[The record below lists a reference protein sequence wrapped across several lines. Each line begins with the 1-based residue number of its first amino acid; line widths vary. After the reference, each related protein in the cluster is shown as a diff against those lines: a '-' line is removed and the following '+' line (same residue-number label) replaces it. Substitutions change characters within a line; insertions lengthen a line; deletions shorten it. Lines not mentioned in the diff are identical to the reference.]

1 MPEPDDI
8 QHSIDPMI
16 LESILEMVGG
26 GQPGETNDFINSY
39 LADAAVL
46 LDTIQ
51 QAFNQQNGKELVQS
65 AHTLKSTSAQVG
77 AVRLA
82 ELCRQIEEMAKE
94 DAFES
99 IDGLS
104 EQVKDEY
111 ERVKIAMGE
120 WKQ

>member
-1 MPEPDDI
+1 MSKPDDI

-39 LADAAVL
+39 LADAAAL
-46 LDTIQ
+46 LTTID
-51 QAFNQQNGKELVQS
+51 QALTQRNGNELVQ
-65 AHTLKSTSAQVG
+65 AVHTLKSTSAQVG
-77 AVRLA
+77 AVHLA
-82 ELCRQIEEMAKE
+82 ELCRQIEEMATE
-94 DAFES
+94 DAFER

-104 EQVKDEY
+104 GQMKDEY
-111 ERVKIAMGE
+111 ERVKIAMDE